1 MKPPAGYS
9 GTPLVGKLGIKPGQ
23 RVLFVQP
30 PDDFSKTLG
39 EMPDSVTMVRAGAKQ
54 ISTVLLFVTA
64 LSDLMKRFAPLSKK
78 LVSNGSLWVCWPKRA
93 SGVTTDLTENVVRE
107 HGLAM
112 GLVDVKVCAVDETWS
127 GLKFVIRL
135 VDRTTPRR

>member
-1 MKPPAGYS
+1 MKLPTGYS
-9 GTPLVGKLGIKPGQ
+9 GTPLIKKLGIKPGQ

-30 PDDFSKTLG
+30 PADFDQTIG
-39 EMPDSVTMVRAGAKQ
+39 EMPEGVAMVTAGAKQ
-54 ISTVLLFVTA
+54 IDVVLLFVISFA
-64 LSDLMKRFAPLSKK
+64 ELKKRFAALSRK

-93 SGVTTDLTENVVRE
+93 SGVPTDLNENVIRD
-107 HGLAM
+107 HGLEV

-135 VDRTTPRR
+135 ADRQIEIR